1 MNWHQFEKD
10 QPIAARL
17 LKNSLEHHR
26 IAHAYLFEGDH
37 GTGKKAGSL
46 LMAASLFCEESGQNV
61 NPCGHCTNCKRI
73 NSGNHPDV
81 HHVEPDGFSIK
92 IDQIRALRT
101 EFSKSGMES
110 SRKLYIIK
118 DAEKMTVQAANSL
131 LKFLEEPHSGTTAVL
146 ITEQPQQ
153 LLPTIISRC
162 QSVPFF
168 SLTPEQFAKKLEEAG
183 VLKGKTALLSMIT
196 NDLQEALRLSDD
208 DWFAQA
214 RKIVLKL
221 YEAMKQNSLYA
232 MISIQTEWLGHFKE
246 KAQHELGLSLLLYI
260 YKDMLNI
267 QLGKDRQLIYPDQR
281 EMLERDALHTSMK
294 RLSDQMTA
302 ILEAKRKLHAN
313 MNPQL
318 LMEQLVLN
326 LQGGPSFV

>member
-1 MNWHQFEKD
+1 MNWDQFEKE

-17 LKNSLEHHR
+17 LKNSLVHHR
-26 IAHAYLFEGDH
+26 IAHAYLFEGER

-46 LMAASLFCEESGQNV
+46 LLAASLFCEETGQDML
-61 NPCGHCTNCKRI
+61 PCGECGNCRRI
-73 NSGNHPDV
+73 KSGNHPDV
-81 HHVEPDGFSIK
+81 HLVEPDGLSIK
-92 IDQIRALRT
+92 IDQIRSLRT

-110 SRKLYIIK
+110 KRKLYIII

-131 LKFLEEPHSGTTAVL
+131 LKFLEEPHSETTAVL
-146 ITEQPQQ
+146 VTEQPQQ

-162 QSVPFF
+162 QSVPFYP
-168 SLTPEQFAKKLEEAG
+168 LRPEIFAQKLVEAG
-183 VLKGKTALLSMIT
+183 MSQGKTALLAALT
-196 NDLQEALRLSDD
+196 NDLQEAVRLNED

-221 YEAMKQNSLYA
+221 YEVLNNPLYA
-232 MISIQTEWLGHFKE
+232 MTSLQTDWMGHFKE
-246 KAQHELGLSLLLYI
+246 KAQHDLGLSLLLYI
-260 YKDMLNI
+260 YIDILNI
-267 QLGKDRQLIYPDQR
+267 QLGKDRQLVYPDLRQT
-281 EMLERDALHTSMK
+281 LEKDALQTSMN
-294 RLSDQMTA
+294 RLSKQMTA